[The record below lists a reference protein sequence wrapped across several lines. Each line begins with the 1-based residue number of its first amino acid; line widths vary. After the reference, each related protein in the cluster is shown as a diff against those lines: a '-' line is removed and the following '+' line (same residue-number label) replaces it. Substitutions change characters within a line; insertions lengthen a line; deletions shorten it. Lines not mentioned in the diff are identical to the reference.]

1 MEDGPFKGWMRWRD
15 MDQGRFSDTIGPV
28 YFRAREDGTV
38 EAAAETGRQHSNLQ
52 DMLHGGYIMAFI
64 DQVLFA
70 VAGPRLQKQRA
81 VTLTCNTEFLGVGRP
96 GDVLTAHG
104 EVTRETGRLL
114 FLRGLVEQ
122 GGNPIASFSG
132 VLRKVTPRS

>member
-1 MEDGPFKGWMRWRD
+1 MPPRLMEEGPFKGWMRWRD

-70 VAGPRLQKQRA
+70 VAGPRLTKPR
-81 VTLTCNTEFLGVGRP
+81 VVPLTCTPEFPVCGWR
-96 GDVLTAHG
+96 G
-104 EVTRETGRLL
+104 EVLHTPGPVTR
-114 FLRGLVEQ
+114 
-122 GGNPIASFSG
+122 
-132 VLRKVTPRS
+132 